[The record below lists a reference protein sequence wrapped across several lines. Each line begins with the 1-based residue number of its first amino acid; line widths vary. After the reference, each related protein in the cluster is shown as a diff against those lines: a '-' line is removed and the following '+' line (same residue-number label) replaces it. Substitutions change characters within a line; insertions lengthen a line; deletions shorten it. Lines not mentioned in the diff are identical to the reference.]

1 MILRWIAAW
10 FSSPPGSETASAPVQ
25 PPLEP
30 ALTVTARFPRATGP
44 ETNRPGC
51 TAHWPTP
58 EEAARLVEQWQ
69 PGRFLIGRD
78 HEGRYYGIEDDRHIL
93 TVAGSRAGK
102 GTSLIVPNLLFWP
115 GSAICIDPKGELATL
130 TASRRSAQGSQWS
143 QPMHPGRGR
152 VFALDPF
159 ERVSGP
165 AVAYRAAFNPLADL
179 DPDSECGVQLSWQ
192 IADALIV
199 QNTGEGS
206 YWTMSARTF
215 LRGVIL
221 YVAKME
227 SGPSKSLLRVREIIT
242 MGADAFAV
250 ELGKMKGLG
259 GIIGRAAHAMD
270 NRPPHEKASVLS
282 SAEAQ
287 TAFLDGPEMDRVLK
301 GSDFRLEDLK
311 SDRVTVY
318 LCLPATNLSTHG
330 RWLRLMIA
338 LTMSAME
345 RTGPI
350 KAGRPPVLFCLDEF
364 ATLGHMESVESAAG
378 HIAGYGVKLWP
389 IVQDITQLQRDYRE
403 AWETFM
409 GNAGLLTFFGNT
421 DLSTLSHISSRL
433 GSCEVTRYTTNRT
446 STWQRQHGGNTPD
459 VIAAITGQGS
469 GSRSEQASVS
479 GNEATNEQIVG
490 APLMTPDEIARHFS
504 RDAGNILALIPR
516 PDLPP
521 LPLYRARYFDGLN
534 PHDAALFG
542 GLYDPAPEQPA
553 PHMTAAE
560 RVERDTARLWH
571 VPVVEGKQA

>member
-1 MILRWIAAW
+1 MASW
-10 FSSPPGSETASAPVQ
+10 FTRRPPSAPVPPELPLQ
-25 PPLEP
+25 PDLDG
-30 ALTVTARFPRATGP
+30 AVTFRFPRATGP
-44 ETNRPGC
+44 DTDRPVA
-51 TAHWPTP
+51 TAYWPTP
-58 EEAARLVEQWQ
+58 EEAASLVEPWR
-69 PGRFLIGRD
+69 PGKFLIGRD
-78 HEGRYYGIEDDRHIL
+78 HHGRYYGIEDDRHIL

-130 TASRRSAQGSQWS
+130 TASRRSANGSQWS
-143 QPMHPGRGR
+143 QPMHPGRGK

-159 ERVSGP
+159 ERVTGP
-165 AVAYRAAFNPLADL
+165 AKAYRSAFNPLADL
-179 DPDSECGVQLSWQ
+179 DPDSERGIQLSWQ

-199 QNTGEGS
+199 QNTGDGS

-227 SGPSKSLLRVREIIT
+227 TGPSKSLLRVREIIT
-242 MGADAFAV
+242 MGGEAFTT
-250 ELGKMKGLG
+250 ELEKMKKLG
-259 GIIGRAAHAMD
+259 GIIGRAADAMD
-270 NRPPHEKASVLS
+270 NRPPNERASVLS

-287 TAFLDGPEMDRVLK
+287 TAFLDGPEMERVLK

-311 SDRVTVY
+311 ADRVTVY

-350 KAGRPPVLFCLDEF
+350 QGGRPPVLFCLDEF

-421 DLSTLSHISSRL
+421 DLSTLTHISQRL
-433 GSCEVTRYTTNRT
+433 GMCEVTRYTTNHT
-446 STWQRQHGGNTPD
+446 SSWQRQQGGNAPD
-459 VIAAITGQGS
+459 LIAAWLGQGN
-469 GSRSEQASVS
+469 GTRSRSTTDS
-479 GNEATNEQIVG
+479 GNEATNQQIT
-490 APLMTPDEIARHFS
+490 AASLMTPDEIARHFS
-504 RDAGNILALIPR
+504 REAGNILALIPR

-521 LPLYRARYFDGLN
+521 LPLFRARYFDGKN

-542 GLYDPAPEQPA
+542 GLYDPAPEQA
-553 PHMTAAE
+553 NPHTTAAD
-560 RVERDTARLWH
+560 RLDRDTARLWN
-571 VPVVEGKQA
+571 VPVMEG